1 MKILNYLFL
10 SFFFVVLSACNKL
23 PFTNEDIQSLSEE
36 TITEKPDVK
45 NEDEVSEDELSEDEI
60 TLIEESIE
68 LTENTTIQ
76 NKRVIL
82 NMVTIKTFEHDLLI
96 KADEFIS
103 NHSIIQSFEEKEKAK
118 NNKDGRNGGSVLIEA
133 NNAKGEL
140 KLILNGE
147 SGGYV
152 SSRKLSTSEQSNLRG
167 RNGRNG
173 SNAMY
178 RKICDTFT
186 LFIFPINTY
195 CRDRCIASP
204 QKGKNGGNGKKGLTG
219 FKGKNG
225 GNSGSFHLKA
235 FHLSDFHL
243 TEIKK
248 TPGVNSNGG
257 KGSLG
262 GAGGR
267 AGRNGEDRLRLC
279 KNKPSLPKN
288 GRRGAKGKTGSNGK
302 AGIKG
307 EVCLEKLKK
316 ESDYLQNNNQI
327 TNKNYI
333 KENTICY

>member
-1 MKILNYLFL
+1 MKTLNYLFL
-10 SFFFVVLSACNKL
+10 SFLFVILPACNKL
-23 PFTNEDIQSLSEE
+23 PFTNEEMQSLSEE
-36 TITEKPDVK
+36 TIIEKPK
-45 NEDEVSEDELSEDEI
+45 NEDELSEDEI
-60 TLIEESIE
+60 TLIEENIE
-68 LTENTTIQ
+68 LTENTVIQ
-76 NKRVIL
+76 NRKVIL

-103 NHSIIQSFEEKEKAK
+103 NHSIIQNFEEKEKARK
-118 NNKDGRNGGSVLIEA
+118 NEDGKNGGSVLIET
-133 NNAKGEL
+133 NTAKGEL
-140 KLILNGE
+140 KLTLNGE

-152 SSRKLSTSEQSNLRG
+152 SSRKLSTSEEINLRG

-173 SNAMY
+173 SNAIY

-195 CRDRCIASP
+195 CRDRCVAFP
-204 QKGKNGGNGKKGLTG
+204 QKGKDGGKGKKGLTG

-248 TPGVNSNGG
+248 TPGVSSKGG
-257 KGSLG
+257 KGSIG

-279 KNKPSLPKN
+279 KNKPSFPKN
-288 GRRGAKGKTGSNGK
+288 GKRGDKGKNGSNGK
-302 AGIKG
+302 NGIKG
-307 EVCLEKLKK
+307 EVCLEKLKR
-316 ESDYLQNNNQI
+316 EYDYLKNNNQI
-327 TNKNYI
+327 TNRNYT